1 MKIAAI
7 IAEYNPYHNGH
18 RLLVRQ
24 VRSAGAQA
32 VIAVMGGDWLQRGE
46 PALFPKRIRARAALT
61 CGVDLVLELP
71 LPYAAAT
78 AERRRSDRE
87 MMKQSRLTATM
98 PSFTSGML
106 VSIV

>member
-61 CGVDLVLELP
+61 CGVDLVQIGR
-71 LPYAAAT
+71 AH
-78 AERRRSDRE
+78 
-87 MMKQSRLTATM
+87 
-98 PSFTSGML
+98 
-106 VSIV
+106 V